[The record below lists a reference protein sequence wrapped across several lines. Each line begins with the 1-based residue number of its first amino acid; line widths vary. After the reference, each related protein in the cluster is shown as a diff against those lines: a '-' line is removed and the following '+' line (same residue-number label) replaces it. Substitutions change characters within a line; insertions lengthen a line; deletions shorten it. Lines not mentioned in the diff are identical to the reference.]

1 MPHTPPKMQAH
12 RLDASIAE
20 IKKQYFIA
28 CENQDEDGAERLDA
42 MYTDLVA
49 MRAAEMR
56 DLVNAIAA
64 S

>member
-1 MPHTPPKMQAH
+1 MPHTPKMPAH
-12 RLDASIAE
+12 RLDVSIAE
-20 IKKQYFIA
+20 IKKQYHIA

-49 MRAAEMR
+49 MRAVEIQ
-56 DLVNAIAA
+56 DFLNAVAA

>member
-1 MPHTPPKMQAH
+1 MPSPKIPAH
-12 RLDASIAE
+12 RLDVSIAE
-20 IKKQYFIA
+20 IKTQYHIA

-49 MRAAEMR
+49 MRAVEIQEF
-56 DLVNAIAA
+56 LNAVAA

>member
-1 MPHTPPKMQAH
+1 MPAH